1 LNCRKRRKERG
12 GYVRRDGKTGKKNEI
27 EVKVREREKVNER
40 GLSERQK

>member
-12 GYVRRDGKTGKKNEI
+12 EYVRRDGKTSKKNEI
-27 EVKVREREKVNER
+27 EVKVREREKVYER